1 MSVNGKVVLIT
12 GASGGLGTFVTN
24 AFLDAGASV
33 VGVSR
38 SIKQSEFPNPRFTA
52 LAANIASLE
61 SARAISGAVTGK
73 LGRIDA
79 AVHLVGGFAGGQSVA
94 DTDDATLDNM
104 MALNFLAAFHLVRA
118 VLPAMRAQ
126 GAGCILAIGS
136 RAVIEP
142 HAGIGAYAASKA
154 ALAALIRTVA
164 LENKDKG
171 ISANLIVPGTID
183 TSANRAAS
191 PGADHTKW
199 VQPSQIAAL
208 LVHLAS
214 GQASQI
220 SGAQIPIFGGEL

>member
-1 MSVNGKVVLIT
+1 L
-12 GASGGLGTFVTN
+12 GASVTN

-38 SIKQSEFPNPRFTA
+38 SIEHSEFPNPRFTA
-52 LAANIASLE
+52 LAANITSLE
-61 SARAISGAVTGK
+61 SAKAISGAVIAK
-73 LGRIDA
+73 LGRIDV
-79 AVHLVGGFAGGQSVA
+79 AVHLVGGFAGGLPVA
-94 DTDDATLDNM
+94 DTDDATLDKM
-104 MALNFLAAFHLVRA
+104 MALNFQAAFHLVRA

-126 GAGCILAIGS
+126 GAGSILAIGS
-136 RAVIEP
+136 RAVIEQ
-142 HAGIGAYAASKA
+142 HSGIGAYAASKA

-164 LENKDKG
+164 LENKDRG
-171 ISANLIVPGTID
+171 ISANLILPSTID
-183 TSANRAAS
+183 TPANRAAS